1 MKGRVACQMSQNEL
15 IITELIFRNIL
26 TELEPAEI
34 AALMSA
40 LVFQEKTD
48 SDPKLTK
55 VLEKVCSIQNSQK
68 KVFFNK
74 YLTFVL

>member
-40 LVFQEKTD
+40 LVFQEKT
-48 SDPKLTK
+48 SSEPRLTK
-55 VLEKVCSIQNSQK
+55 VLEKVSIVNLCELNAK
-68 KVFFNK
+68 NFN
-74 YLTFVL
+74 

>member
-1 MKGRVACQMSQNEL
+1 MQFAKMIIFSIPVTMKGRVACQMSQNEL

-48 SDPKLTK
+48 SEPKLTK
-55 VLEKVCSIQNSQK
+55 VLENVSFS
-68 KVFFNK
+68 
-74 YLTFVL
+74 

>member
-15 IITELIFRNIL
+15 IITEIIFRNIL

-40 LVFQEKTD
+40 LVFQEKTE
-48 SDPKLTK
+48 SEPKLTK
-55 VLEKVCSIQNSQK
+55 VLEKVSFSIRI
-68 KVFFNK
+68 
-74 YLTFVL
+74 LTKILSHICYTF

>member
-40 LVFQEKTD
+40 LVFQEKTN
-48 SDPKLTK
+48 SEPRLTK
-55 VLEKVCSIQNSQK
+55 VLEKVIIVNLCELNEK
-68 KVFFNK
+68 NFN
-74 YLTFVL
+74 

>member
-40 LVFQEKTD
+40 LVFQEKT
-48 SDPKLTK
+48 SSEPRLTK
-55 VLEKVCSIQNSQK
+55 VLEKVSIVNLCELNEK
-68 KVFFNK
+68 NFN
-74 YLTFVL
+74 